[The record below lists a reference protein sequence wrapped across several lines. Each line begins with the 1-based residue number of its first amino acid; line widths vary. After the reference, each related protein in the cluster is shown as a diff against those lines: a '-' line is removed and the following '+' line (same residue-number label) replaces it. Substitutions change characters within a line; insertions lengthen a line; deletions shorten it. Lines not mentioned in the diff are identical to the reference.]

1 MNVPYENVTP
11 STNTRLPSFVA
22 DRQSAVLKT
31 ATEALGGLSAIR
43 KYPKTAFEEV
53 SEANRSRTWTI
64 NALFVQLA

>member
-31 ATEALGGLSAIR
+31 ATEVLGGLSAIR
-43 KYPKTAFEEV
+43 KYPKQ
-53 SEANRSRTWTI
+53 RSRK
-64 NALFVQLA
+64 